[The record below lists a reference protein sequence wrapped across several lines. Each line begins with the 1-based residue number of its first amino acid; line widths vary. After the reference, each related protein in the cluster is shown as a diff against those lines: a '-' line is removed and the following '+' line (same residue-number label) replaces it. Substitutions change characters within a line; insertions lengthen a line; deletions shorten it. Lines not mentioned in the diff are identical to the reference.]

1 MRLKVGNN
9 HQIEDVVVDP
19 RCGQGSN
26 LIQQISESEYCPIAF
41 TPPQAGKFKALK
53 YSLKKLQPNIPFELK
68 AKYGINSNV
77 SSCILT
83 YDLF

>member
-1 MRLKVGNN
+1 MKKSKDYTISDLYRKPLYIKVSGELEVETRLPTSSIPRLSMRLKVGNN

-41 TPPQAGKFKALK
+41 TPP
-53 YSLKKLQPNIPFELK
+53 
-68 AKYGINSNV
+68 
-77 SSCILT
+77 
-83 YDLF
+83 